1 MEEFA
6 DTRHKKPRRLSE
18 KSRRRIAS
26 AFMRR
31 FAAITTNAQVLENML
46 DEESDLLI
54 DDLTSVESD
63 PAEFAEA
70 DERGW
75 VKLNS
80 PQGEFFAE

>member
-1 MEEFA
+1 
-6 DTRHKKPRRLSE
+6 
-18 KSRRRIAS
+18 
-26 AFMRR
+26 
-31 FAAITTNAQVLENML
+31 ML